1 MRRFAFLGKRGITRV
16 ALAAIV
22 IVVVVVAAVGVYFYN
37 SSLIVP
43 PPPVTQKTTLKV
55 AILLP
60 GQKNDLSW
68 NQAAYESYLKMIADL
83 NAQGKYNL
91 VTSAAEGLYTSA
103 DITPALTS
111 LGSQGYDLVIGDGF
125 QYTGPAIQ
133 LSPTYPNTGFLISGG
148 YESAKNVAVLLPATG
163 EAGFILGVLA
173 ARLSHT
179 GKVGIIGGEDVSEIT
194 WATKGFLLG
203 VTYANQNFGLNVQ
216 AINTFLGNFNDPAG
230 AKAAA
235 TADVAQGVD
244 VLYTTGD
251 GISVGVASEA
261 ESANVAFIYNDW
273 NETALAPDVTVGGLS
288 YSIAPIYEVA
298 LNDWLTNHT
307 FSALPYY
314 ATFPNQGL
322 SLELTS
328 KVSSSDAA
336 VIHTLLQAILAN
348 KIRVYQELT
357 NGTLVYSPV
366 TPAFNSL

>member
-1 MRRFAFLGKRGITRV
+1 MRRLAFPGKRGITRV
-16 ALAAIV
+16 VLAAIV

-37 SSLIVP
+37 SSLVAP

-133 LSPTYPNTGFLISGG
+133 LSSTYPNTGFLISGG
-148 YESAKNVAVLLPATG
+148 YESARNVAVLLPATG

-230 AKAAA
+230 ARAAA
-235 TADVAQGVD
+235 AADVAQGVD

-261 ESANVAFIYNDW
+261 ESAHVAFIYNDW
-273 NETALAPDVTVGGLS
+273 NETALAPDSTVGGLS
-288 YSIAPIYEVA
+288 YSIAPIYEEA

-336 VIHTLLQAILAN
+336 VIHTLLQAVLAN

>member
-1 MRRFAFLGKRGITRV
+1 MRRFAFPGKRGITRV

-37 SSLIVP
+37 SSLVAP
-43 PPPVTQKTTLKV
+43 PPPVTQKTALKV

-68 NQAAYESYLKMIADL
+68 NQAAYESYLKLIADL
-83 NAQGKYNL
+83 NAQGKYNV
-91 VTSAAEGLYTSA
+91 VTSTAEGLYTPA

-133 LSPTYPNTGFLISGG
+133 LSSTYPNTGFLVPGG
-148 YESAKNVAVLLPATG
+148 YESAKNVAILLPATG
-163 EAGFILGVLA
+163 ESGFILGVMA

-235 TADVAQGVD
+235 AADVAQGVD

-273 NETALAPDVTVGGLS
+273 NETALAPDATVGGLS
-288 YSIAPIYEVA
+288 YSIAPIYEAA

-336 VIHTLLQAILAN
+336 VIHTILQAVLAN